1 VRARHDG
8 LQKVALTTV
17 LAAPLV
23 LCAFPVHGQPV
34 IPAKAGLVSYTR
46 GRVYLDDR
54 QIRVSGMRFPD
65 VKENSVLR
73 TGRGRAEVLLG
84 PCTVLRL
91 DDNSSFRMLSASL
104 TAPQSELLAGSAVV
118 DISALAKGA
127 LVTLKV
133 SGTPVSMARSGV
145 YRFDF
150 SPALLK
156 VFEGRASLPRE
167 AGTVDVTAGRML
179 LWDGDRP
186 ERFDVRGG
194 DGLDLW
200 SHQRSIVLAEGR
212 AAGQRPRTVNL
223 GGIDD
228 DISAAGGRVGGRGMG
243 RGGGPAATMGGG
255 WPIGQ
260 RGACEAGK

>member
-1 VRARHDG
+1 MVG
-8 LQKVALTTV
+8 LW
-17 LAAPLV
+17 
-23 LCAFPVHGQPV
+23 AFPAHGQPV

-54 QIRVSGMRFPD
+54 QIRVSGTRFPD
-65 VKENSVLR
+65 IKENSVLR
-73 TGRGRAEVLLG
+73 TGRGRVEVLLG

-91 DDNSSFRMLSASL
+91 DEDSSLRMLSSSL
-104 TAPQSELLAGSAVV
+104 TEPQSELLAGSAIV
-118 DISALAKGA
+118 DIAALAKGA

-133 SGTPVSMARSGV
+133 SGTPVSMAHTGV

-156 VFEGRASLPRE
+156 VFEGRATLQRE
-167 AGTVDVTAGRML
+167 AGNVEVPSARML
-179 LWDGDRP
+179 SWDADKP
-186 ERFDVRGG
+186 EKFDVRGG

-200 SHQRSIVLAEGR
+200 SHQRSLVLAQGR
-212 AAGQRPRTVNL
+212 AAGQRPRMVNL
-223 GGIDD
+223 GGVDD
-228 DISAAGGRVGGRGMG
+228 DISAAGGRGIGRGMG
-243 RGGGPAATMGGG
+243 RGGGPAATMGSG